1 MKRRT
6 ILKSAAGL
14 ATAGAGAITILNG
27 TSRAGVP
34 RSRFDGMNLVIFI
47 TDQERAI
54 QHFPEGWA
62 ARRMPGA
69 TWLRNYGVTFT
80 RAFTNSC
87 MCSPARASLL
97 TGYFPAQHEV
107 KYTLE
112 QDMQWP
118 PNPQVPLSDRL
129 RNIATVMASKG
140 YETVYKGKFH
150 LTKPADG
157 TTYQP
162 SDMAAYGFD
171 RWNPPD
177 AGADQSAGE
186 AGGGTANN
194 DGRFMESDG
203 PVELGQEGVLAYLNR
218 IASPRRP
225 FCLIVSLVNPHD
237 VLFYPRNYNNPDYG
251 YDDSWLSGDIGLP
264 ATVNEDLSTKPQAQ
278 NDFLKLFALNGVLPT
293 PQMKLA
299 YLNFYGN
306 LMASSDRYL
315 VQVIQA
321 LRNRRM
327 LDNTLIV
334 KTSDH
339 GEMGMAHGG
348 MRQKCFN
355 FYEESIRVPLVFS
368 NPRIYK
374 TPYFNDSLVSHA
386 DFLPTL
392 AGLFGVP
399 GSARADWAGVDY
411 SRLITNPN
419 GPPVQDYTV
428 FTYDDWQAGQATGP
442 YVGGANRV
450 VSFRETR
457 FKLAEYY
464 DPTGTVS
471 TQWEMYDLAV
481 DPLERVNLADQIK
494 SRPRAVQREYF
505 RMRAKLEAIKRTRL
519 QPLKAHDRG
528 RDQ

>member
-6 ILKSAAGL
+6 LLKTAAG
-14 ATAGAGAITILNG
+14 AAVAGAGAFTIL
-27 TSRAGVP
+27 TDSSRAGVP

-47 TDQERAI
+47 TDQERAL

-62 ARRMPGA
+62 ARRMPGL
-69 TWLRNYGVTFT
+69 TWLTNNGLTFT

-97 TGYFPAQHEV
+97 TGFFPAQHEV

-118 PNPQVPLSDRL
+118 QNPQVPLSDRL
-129 RNIATVMASKG
+129 RNIATVMASRG

-150 LTKPADG
+150 LTKPANG

-162 SDMAAYGFD
+162 SDMTPFGFS

-186 AGGGTANN
+186 AGGGTADN
-194 DGRFMESDG
+194 DGRFMQCDG
-203 PVELGQEGVLAYLNR
+203 PVELGEEGVLAYLNQV
-218 IASPRRP
+218 ASPSRP

-237 VLFYPRNYNNPDYG
+237 VLFYPRNYDNPDYG
-251 YDDSWLSGDIGLP
+251 YDDTWLRGGIGLP
-264 ATVNEDLSTKPQAQ
+264 ATFAEDLSTKPQAQ
-278 NDFLKLFALNGVLPT
+278 SDFLRLFNLNGVLPT
-293 PQMKLA
+293 PQMKRD

-306 LMASSDRYL
+306 LMAASDQSL

-321 LRNRRM
+321 LRNRRL

-355 FYEESIRVPLVFS
+355 FYEESIRVPLVFA
-368 NPRIYK
+368 NPQIYK
-374 TPYFNDSLVSHA
+374 TPHTNHSLVSHA

-392 AGLFGVP
+392 AGLFDAP
-399 GSARADWAGVDY
+399 ASARANWAGVDY
-411 SRLITNPN
+411 SRLITNPG

-442 YVGGANRV
+442 YVQGANRV
-450 VSFRETR
+450 VSFREAR
-457 FKLAEYY
+457 LKLAEYY
-464 DPTGTVS
+464 DPTGAVAP
-471 TQWEMYDLAV
+471 QYEMYDLAQ
-481 DPLERVNLADQIK
+481 DPLERNNLAFRIEA
-494 SRPRAVQREYF
+494 RPRPVQREF
-505 RMRAKLEAIKRTRL
+505 SRMRTKLEFIKQTRL
-519 QPLKAHDRG
+519 QPLF
-528 RDQ
+528 

>member
-1 MKRRT
+1 MMKRRT
-6 ILKSAAGL
+6 ILKRAAGL
-14 ATAGAGAITILNG
+14 AAGAGAFKVVTDS
-27 TSRAGVP
+27 SRAAGVP
-34 RSRFDGMNLVIFI
+34 RNRFDGMNLVIFI

-54 QHFPEGWA
+54 QHFPAGWA
-62 ARRMPGA
+62 ARRMPGF
-69 TWLRNYGVTFT
+69 TWLTNNGLTFT

-107 KYTLE
+107 RYTLE

-118 PNPQVPLSDRL
+118 PNPQVLLSNQL
-129 RNIATVMASKG
+129 ANIATVMASKG

-150 LTKPADG
+150 LTKPANG

-162 SDMAAYGFD
+162 SDMTPYGFS

-186 AGGGTANN
+186 AGGGTADN
-194 DGRFMESDG
+194 DGRFMNSNG
-203 PVELGQEGVLAYLNR
+203 PVELGEEGVLAYLNQV
-218 IASPRRP
+218 APTARP

-237 VLFYPRNYNNPDYG
+237 VLFYPRNYDDPDFG
-251 YDDSWLSGDIGLP
+251 YDDSWLRGGIGLP
-264 ATVNEDLSTKPQAQ
+264 ATFAEDLSTKPQAQ
-278 NDFLKLFALNGVLPT
+278 SDFLRVFSLNGLLPT
-293 PQMKLA
+293 PQMKRN

-306 LMASSDRYL
+306 LMAASDQYL
-315 VQVIQA
+315 VKVIQT
-321 LRNRRM
+321 LRNRQL

-374 TPYFNDSLVSHA
+374 TPQVNHSLVSHA
-386 DFLPTL
+386 DFLPTI
-392 AGLFGVP
+392 AGLFDVP
-399 GSARADWAGVDY
+399 ASARANWAGVDY
-411 SRLITNPN
+411 SRLITNPG

-442 YVGGANRV
+442 YVKGANHI
-450 VSFRETR
+450 VSFRESR
-457 FKLAEYY
+457 LKLAEYY
-464 DPTGTVS
+464 DPTGAVA
-471 TQWEMYDLAV
+471 TQWEMYDLAI
-481 DPLERVNLADQIK
+481 DPLERINLAHRIDCRSILIQ
-494 SRPRAVQREYF
+494 RAYA
-505 RMRAKLEAIKRTRL
+505 RMRAKLEEIKRTRL
-519 QPLKAHDRG
+519 QPLN
-528 RDQ
+528 

>member
-6 ILKSAAGL
+6 LLKTAAGV
-14 ATAGAGAITILNG
+14 AAAGAGAFTAL
-27 TSRAGVP
+27 TDSSRAGVP

-62 ARRMPGA
+62 ARRMPGL
-69 TWLRNYGVTFT
+69 TWLTNHGLTFT

-97 TGYFPAQHEV
+97 TGFFPAQHEV

-112 QDMQWP
+112 QDMQP
-118 PNPQVPLSDRL
+118 PQNPQVLLSDRL
-129 RNIATVMASKG
+129 KNIATVMASKG

-150 LTKPADG
+150 LTKPANG
-157 TTYQP
+157 TSYQP
-162 SDMAAYGFD
+162 SDMTPFGFS

-177 AGADQSAGE
+177 AGADQSAPE
-186 AGGGTANN
+186 AGGGTADN
-194 DGRFMESDG
+194 DGRFMDSDG
-203 PVELGQEGVLAYLNR
+203 PVELGEEGVLAYLNQV
-218 IASPRRP
+218 ASPSRP

-237 VLFYPRNYNNPDYG
+237 VLFYPRNYANPDYG
-251 YDDSWLSGDIGLP
+251 YDDTWLRGGISLP
-264 ATVNEDLSTKPQAQ
+264 ATFAEDLSTKPQAQ
-278 NDFLKLFALNGVLPT
+278 ADFLRLFNLNGVLPT
-293 PQMKLA
+293 PQMKRA

-306 LMASSDRYL
+306 LIASSDQYL

-321 LRNRRM
+321 LQTRRL

-355 FYEESIRVPLVFS
+355 FYEESIRVPLVFA
-368 NPRIYK
+368 NPQIYK
-374 TPYFNDSLVSHA
+374 TPHTNDSLVSHA

-392 AGLFGVP
+392 AGLFDVP
-399 GSARADWAGVDY
+399 ASARANWAGVDY
-411 SRLITNPN
+411 SRLITNPG

-442 YVGGANRV
+442 YVEGANHV
-450 VSFRETR
+450 VSFREAR
-457 FKLAEYY
+457 LKLAEYY
-464 DPTGTVS
+464 DPTGAVA
-471 TQWEMYDLAV
+471 TQWEMYDLAR
-481 DPLERVNLADQIK
+481 DPLERNNLAYRIDD
-494 SRPRAVQREYF
+494 RPRLVQREYY
-505 RMRAKLEAIKRTRL
+505 RLRAKLEHIKQTRL
-519 QPLKAHDRG
+519 QPLI
-528 RDQ
+528 